1 MVAKTTA
8 PRREKT
14 KRRRNLDHNGLFRK
28 KPGQKQQIVINPRGR
43 SAPPEPITAE
53 QRASLERRR
62 RVERQQEE
70 ADLAQATGEVW
81 DESS

>member
-1 MVAKTTA
+1 MAAKTAA
-8 PRREKT
+8 PRREKS
-14 KRRRNLDHNGLFRK
+14 KRSRNLDHSGLFRR
-28 KPGQKQQIVINPRGR
+28 KPGQTQQIVINPRGR
-43 SAPPEPITAE
+43 SAPPDPLTPE

>member
-62 RVERQQEE
+62 RVERHLENSE
-70 ADLAQATGEVW
+70 LAQATGEVW
-81 DESS
+81 DEST

>member
-14 KRRRNLDHNGLFRK
+14 KRRRNLDHSGLFRK
-28 KPGQKQQIVINPRGR
+28 KPGQNQQIVINPRGR
-43 SAPPEPITAE
+43 SAPPDPLTPE

-62 RVERQQEE
+62 RVEEQQEE
-70 ADLAQATGEVW
+70 AELAQATGEVW
-81 DESS
+81 DTTS